1 MYLLC
6 KTFESPIQP
15 ASSENL
21 LLENFISWDKSCE
34 TGEFFTQFLMWKV
47 CCHRVQKVTVMC
59 RKEDSQGFR
68 SCVNWLVPGGK
79 EMAILSNVKVI
90 FFCVTPYDRHLY
102 INDQ

>member
-1 MYLLC
+1 MLC

-47 CCHRVQKVTVMC
+47 FCHRVQKVTVM
-59 RKEDSQGFR
+59 
-68 SCVNWLVPGGK
+68 
-79 EMAILSNVKVI
+79 
-90 FFCVTPYDRHLY
+90 
-102 INDQ
+102 